1 MHSAEPWCPEL
12 FRAGFSFLSHLLLM
26 LMLTISQNKITKQE
40 RRTKVFQVLNIMSGI
55 WALGNVQNQINLREN
70 KIVLSRNSADL
81 PGSDRGN

>member
-1 MHSAEPWCPEL
+1 
-12 FRAGFSFLSHLLLM
+12 M

-40 RRTKVFQVLNIMSGI
+40 CHTKVFQVLNIMSGI